1 MNYGSLTF
9 FQISC
14 VSSKGLYYSYGA
26 ISTNEYNSFKQE
38 KKYFQLS
45 RTGEITNIKLIQDDI
60 ENEYWINSFVFDGN
74 IYFSRPGYY
83 SFNGLYELD
92 SESGNLVLIEQTQA
106 QEHSKSNGFIHG
118 ERNLYDFINS
128 KYPPFE
134 GSIVVYDKEFKVV
147 NSING
152 VDTLNTKIYS
162 NEDRELFYFQGK
174 PMIDKIGIIDNIEAT
189 EPIQLADIKILR
201 IISDE
206 SKVYVFGSDYKNEG
220 KIGLYVVSEQMLIS
234 RKLTGLWVSPDWQSQ
249 GLSIHTGKRQDVS
262 EYIFVSFY
270 MYRDGNPFWVAGSH
284 DIDSGTNSIE
294 IDLFEFIGSSF
305 LPNDSNYEYQ
315 SDTFGKIIIEPT
327 SCNNMNVRIETV
339 GSDTIDLSMR
349 RIGDISNDMT
359 CID

>member
-1 MNYGSLTF
+1 
-9 FQISC
+9 
-14 VSSKGLYYSYGA
+14 
-26 ISTNEYNSFKQE
+26 
-38 KKYFQLS
+38 
-45 RTGEITNIKLIQDDI
+45 
-60 ENEYWINSFVFDGN
+60 
-74 IYFSRPGYY
+74 
-83 SFNGLYELD
+83 
-92 SESGNLVLIEQTQA
+92 
-106 QEHSKSNGFIHG
+106 
-118 ERNLYDFINS
+118 
-128 KYPPFE
+128 
-134 GSIVVYDKEFKVV
+134 
-147 NSING
+147 
-152 VDTLNTKIYS
+152 
-162 NEDRELFYFQGK
+162 
-174 PMIDKIGIIDNIEAT
+174 MIDKIGIIDNIEAT

-315 SDTFGKIIIEPT
+315 RDTFGKIIIEPT